1 MQHSKILI
9 LDFGS
14 QVTQL
19 IARRV
24 REAHVYCEVH
34 PCDVSDEW
42 VRAYAADGSL
52 KGVILSGSHASTY
65 EEHELRAP
73 QAVWELGVPVLGICY
88 GMFTMVVQQGGQ
100 VEASAHREFGYA
112 EVRAHGHTALLKD
125 IADFTTPEGHG
136 MLKVWM
142 SHGDKVTEL
151 PPGFKLMASTPSCPI
166 AGMAD
171 EARRFYAVQ
180 FHPEVTHTVQG
191 QAMLNRFVLDICA
204 ARPDWVMRDHVADA
218 VAKIREQVGGEE
230 VILGLSGGVD
240 SSVAAALIHRA
251 IGEQLTCVFVDHGL
265 LRLNEGDMVMEMFVG
280 KLHAKVIRVDASDL
294 FLGKLAGVSEPEA
307 KRKIIGGLFVDV
319 FKEQAAQLKAGNG
332 GHKGRDGG
340 RAVQGATFLAQG
352 TIYPDVIESGG
363 AKSKKAV
370 TIKSHHNVG
379 GLPEQLGLKL
389 LEPLRDLFKDEV
401 RELGAALGLPHDMV
415 YRHPFPG
422 PGLGVR
428 ILGEV
433 KKEYADLLRRAD
445 AIFIEEL
452 RATPYVPAADE
463 AVRPGGVPKNWYE
476 ATSQA
481 FTVFLPVKSVGVM
494 GDGRTYDYVVA
505 LRAVQTSDFMT
516 ADWAE
521 LPYALLK
528 KVSSRIINEVR
539 GINRVTYDVSS
550 KPPATIEWE

>member
-1 MQHSKILI
+1 MQHDKILI

-34 PCDVSDEW
+34 PCDVSSDW
-42 VRAYAADGSL
+42 VRAFAADGKL
-52 KGVILSGSHASTY
+52 KGIILSGSHASVY
-65 EEHELRAP
+65 EVDDRAP
-73 QAVWELGVPVLGICY
+73 DAVFELGIPVLGICY
-88 GMFTMVVQQGGQ
+88 GMQTMATQLGGK
-100 VEASAHREFGYA
+100 VEGSNTREFGYA
-112 EVRAHGHTALLKD
+112 EVRAHGHTQLLKG
-125 IADFTTPEGHG
+125 IEDFVTVEGHG

-142 SHGDKVTEL
+142 SHGDKVTQL
-151 PPGFKLMASTPSCPI
+151 PEGFKVMASTPSCPI

-171 EARRFYAVQ
+171 ETRRFYAVQ

-191 QAMLNRFVLDICA
+191 QALLNRFVLDICGTH
-204 ARPDWVMRDHVADA
+204 PDWVMGDYIEEA
-218 VAKIREQVGGEE
+218 VAKIRAQVGDEE

-251 IGEQLTCVFVDHGL
+251 IGDQLTCVFVDHGL
-265 LRLNEGDMVMEMFVG
+265 LRLNEGDMVMEMFEG
-280 KLHAKVIRVDASDL
+280 KLHAKVVRVDASEL

-319 FKEQAAQLKAGNG
+319 FKAEAAKLKAATAGS
-332 GHKGRDGG
+332 K
-340 RAVQGATFLAQG
+340 GATFLAQG

-401 RELGAALGLPHDMV
+401 RELGVALGLPREMV

-452 RATPYVPAADE
+452 RNWSDE
-463 AVRPGGVPKNWYE
+463 QTGKSWYDL
-476 ATSQA
+476 TSQA

-505 LRAVQTSDFMT
+505 LRAVVTSDFMT

-521 LPYALLK
+521 LPYGLLK
-528 KVSSRIINEVR
+528 KVSGRIINEVR
-539 GINRVTYDVSS
+539 GINRVTYDVST

>member
-1 MQHSKILI
+1 MKHQKILI

-24 REAHVYCEVH
+24 REAHVFCEVH
-34 PCDVSDEW
+34 PCDVTDDW
-42 VRAYAADGSL
+42 VRDYAKDGNL
-52 KGVILSGSHASTY
+52 KGVILSGSHASLWEDET
-65 EEHELRAP
+65 LRAP
-73 QAVWELGVPVLGICY
+73 QAVFELGIPVLGICF
-88 GMFTMVVQQGGQ
+88 GMYAIAEALGGK
-100 VEASAHREFGYA
+100 VEGGHKREFGHA
-112 EVRAHGHTALLKD
+112 EVRARGHTKLLEGIQD
-125 IADFTTPEGHG
+125 YATPEGQG
-136 MLKVWM
+136 MLHVWM
-142 SHGDKVTEL
+142 SHGDNVTEL
-151 PPGFKLMASTPSCPI
+151 PPGFKIMASTDSCPI

-171 EARRFYAVQ
+171 EERKYYAVQ
-180 FHPEVTHTVQG
+180 FHPEVTHTTQG
-191 QAMLNRFVLDICA
+191 KAILERFVLDICGT
-204 ARPDWVMRDHVADA
+204 RPDWVMGDYISEA
-218 VAKIREQVGGEE
+218 VEKIRQQVGNEE

-251 IGEQLTCVFVDHGL
+251 IGDQLTCVFVDHGL

-280 KLHAKVIRVDASDL
+280 KLHAKVIRVDAAGQ
-294 FLGKLAGVSEPEA
+294 FLGHLAGVSDPEA
-307 KRKIIGGLFVDV
+307 KRKIIGREFVEV
-319 FKEQAAQLKAGNG
+319 FKAEAAKLKAGSG
-332 GHKGRDGG
+332 GHK
-340 RAVQGATFLAQG
+340 GATFLAQG

-363 AKSKKAV
+363 GKSKKAV
-370 TIKSHHNVG
+370 SIKSHHNVG
-379 GLPEQLGLKL
+379 GLPEQLGLEL
-389 LEPLRDLFKDEV
+389 LEPLRELFKDEV
-401 RELGAALGLPHDMV
+401 RELGVALGLPHDMV

-452 RATPYVPAADE
+452 RNFKDAET
-463 AVRPGGVPKNWYE
+463 GKTWYDL
-476 ATSQA
+476 TSQA
-481 FTVFLPVKSVGVM
+481 FVVFLPVKSVGVM
-494 GDGRTYDYVVA
+494 GDGRTYEYVVA

-528 KVSSRIINEVR
+528 KVSGRIINEVR

>member
-1 MQHSKILI
+1 MPHQKILV

-24 REAHVYCEVH
+24 REAQVYCEVH
-34 PCDVSDEW
+34 PCDVTDEW
-42 VRAYAADGSL
+42 VREFAADGQL
-52 KGVILSGSHASTY
+52 KGVILSGSHASAY
-65 EEHELRAP
+65 EESTDRAP
-73 QAVWELGVPVLGICY
+73 DAIFELGIPVLGICY
-88 GMFTMVVQQGGQ
+88 GMQTMAQQLGGK
-100 VEASAHREFGYA
+100 VESGHTREFGYA
-112 EVRAHGHTALLKD
+112 EVRAHGHTRLLKD
-125 IADFTTPEGHG
+125 INDFTSAEGHG

-142 SHGDKVTEL
+142 SHGDKVTAM
-151 PPGFKLMASTPSCPI
+151 PPGFTVMASTPSCPI

-171 EARRFYAVQ
+171 EARGYYALQ

-191 QAMLNRFVLDICA
+191 AAMLQRFVLDICEVE
-204 ARPDWVMRDHVADA
+204 PDWIMGDYAAEA
-218 VAKIREQVGGEE
+218 VARIREQVGDEE

-251 IGEQLTCVFVDHGL
+251 IGDQLTCVFVDHGL
-265 LRLNEGDMVMEMFVG
+265 LRLHEGDMVMDMFEG
-280 KLHAKVIRVDASDL
+280 KLHAKVIRVDAADM
-294 FLGKLAGVSEPEA
+294 FLGKLAGVSDPEQ

-319 FKEQAAQLKAGNG
+319 FKAEAAKLKAGDG
-332 GHKGRDGG
+332 GHK
-340 RAVQGATFLAQG
+340 GATFLAQG

-379 GLPEQLGLKL
+379 GLPAQLGLKL

-401 RELGAALGLPHDMV
+401 RELGVALGLPHGMV

-433 KKEYADLLRRAD
+433 KKEYADLLRQAD

-452 RATPYVPAADE
+452 HNFKDE
-463 AVRPGGVPKNWYE
+463 TSGKSWYDL
-476 ATSQA
+476 TSQA
-481 FTVFLPVKSVGVM
+481 FAVFLPVKSVGVM
-494 GDGRTYDYVVA
+494 GDGRTYEYVVA
-505 LRAVQTSDFMT
+505 LRAVQTNDFMT

-521 LPYALLK
+521 LPYELLK
-528 KVSSRIINEVR
+528 RTSGRIINEVR